1 MTRQVFCVESYWK
14 VMVYYNVDYGL
25 FDVIEN
31 DLKDNGA
38 DVYIINNVYRHMSM
52 GYAKAM
58 TYSNLD
64 KKVSIVMFNEHN
76 DMEDYIN
83 SIVHEAE
90 HIKQA
95 MLDVYDVNDEGE
107 PPAYTVGYLVMRMW
121 GVFKDLYVKS

>member
-25 FDVIEN
+25 FDVIER

-38 DVYIINNVYRHMSM
+38 YIYIINNVYRHMSM